1 MQRLMQLVD
10 RLIVLGILVGL
21 VVLGGLA
28 ARTANS
34 VGEGLRPIAGAPV
47 LPVAAGAKAGG
58 VAYVRDLA
66 GEVVGLVALVGV
78 GGLLLVGV
86 VSVAALLLRV
96 GFGDLGLTALE
107 ISKGISTDPVVVD
120 LAPDPG
126 RDRVARGSDPMV
138 SLLQAALVAD
148 SLCYDA
154 VRAAGWRGGGGQWQ
168 TLVQQLI
175 DEGYALRVGNGRRH
189 KTMPKSDRSLIS
201 ALSDYAGR

>member
-1 MQRLMQLVD
+1 VSRLNEIFD
-10 RLIVLGILVGL
+10 KLIVIGIVAGV
-21 VVLGGLA
+21 VVLVALVADTVKAGGA
-28 ARTANS
+28 
-34 VGEGLRPIAGAPV
+34 GLPAAGAPV
-47 LPVAAGAKAGG
+47 MAVAARANAGG

-66 GEVVGLVALVGV
+66 GELVGLVALAGV

-86 VSVAALLLRV
+86 VSVAALLLRI
-96 GFGDLGLTALE
+96 GFTDLGLVVMETA
-107 ISKGISTDPVVVD
+107 KGVPAAADP
-120 LAPDPG
+120 APDPG

-175 DEGYALRVGNGRRH
+175 DEGYALRVGNGRGH